1 MLGFRDYIHY
11 LSHCMSAVQLYRHII
26 GRRKHAFELERGEGV
41 NCRCIYCFFN
51 DPATSEIFTLSSSL
65 SLLDALP

>member
-1 MLGFRDYIHY
+1 VLGFRDYIHY

-41 NCRCIYCFFN
+41 NCRCIYCVVC
-51 DPATSEIFTLSSSL
+51 SRGV
-65 SLLDALP
+65 